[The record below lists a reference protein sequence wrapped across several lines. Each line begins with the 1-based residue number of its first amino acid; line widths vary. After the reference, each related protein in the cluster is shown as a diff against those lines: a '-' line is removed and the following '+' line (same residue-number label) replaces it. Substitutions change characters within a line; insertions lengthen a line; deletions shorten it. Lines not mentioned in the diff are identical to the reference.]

1 MSTNGMK
8 RRLSAIMST
17 NVKDFARL
25 MREDETATVRTLT
38 EYKEVI
44 AGLINQYYGRV
55 VDSPGDN
62 LLAEFTSA
70 LNAVQCAI
78 AVQNELKYRNDE
90 LPHHRRMAFR
100 IGINLGDVL
109 VDGDRIYGDGVNIT
123 ARLKDLAE
131 SGGICIS
138 RAIHDQVEDKLTLPY
153 QYLGRKT
160 LKNIYKPV
168 PVFKILTGQ
177 GTTSQ
182 KPVFGP
188 PGRFLGQGF
197 MSGFFEKWSSR
208 SVGMKL
214 IHPSPFN

>member
-17 NVKDFARL
+17 DVKDFARL

-38 EYKEVI
+38 AYKGVI
-44 AGLINQYYGRV
+44 EGLIGQYYGRV

-70 LNAVQCAI
+70 LNAVQCAV

-90 LPHHRRMAFR
+90 LPGHRKMAFR
-100 IGINLGDVL
+100 IGINLGDIL

-131 SGGICIS
+131 PGGICIS
-138 RAIHDQVEDKLTLPY
+138 RGIYDQVEDKLTITF
-153 QYLGRKT
+153 QYLGPKV
-160 LKNIYKPV
+160 LKNIHKPV
-168 PVFKILTGQ
+168 PVFKVPREREKPSQ
-177 GTTSQ
+177 G
-182 KPVFGP
+182 PVFEHH
-188 PGRFLGQGF
+188 GRLLGQGF
-197 MSGFFEKWSSR
+197 MSGFFEKWSRR
-208 SVGMKL
+208 SVSMKL
-214 IHPSPFN
+214 INFPPG